1 MIRKKLSYNIHYA
14 DYACISGTLPH
25 DFLGFTSATKS
36 SSGQLVGVTTA
47 SCFTKHEDH
56 SIMTAILTTEVFI
69 FDDKIKQINHYDLLF
84 AFTVE

>member
-1 MIRKKLSYNIHYA
+1 MYSFLMIRKKLSYNIHYA

-47 SCFTKHEDH
+47 SYLQNMKIIA
-56 SIMTAILTTEVFI
+56 SWRLSSQTEVFI
-69 FDDKIKQINHYDLLF
+69 FDDKKKRSNH
-84 AFTVE
+84 